1 MGVVP
6 MKTMKMKKRIFLT
19 LIGLVLLIAV
29 LGGIKALQIGKM
41 IEVGTQLVQPP
52 EPVTTAKVTSASW
65 ETVIPSIGSL
75 TAVQGLTIAAE
86 LPGKVVEIAF
96 TPGSSIK
103 KRELLLRQDTSSE
116 EAQLPGTKASL
127 TLSSLNL
134 SRAKALVAEE
144 MISQSQ
150 LDTAQANFQQAQ
162 AAVDNLRS
170 QIDKKTIRAPFSG
183 RLGIRLVNLGQ
194 SLREGDVIVS
204 LQTLSPIFVDFQLP
218 QQHLGQLQRGL
229 RVRVSADGLP
239 GRQLTGEDTAIN
251 PQVYTATRSIGV
263 QATLQNTEELLRPGM
278 FVSIEVV
285 LPKMQTVLSI
295 PTTAVLYAPFGDS
308 VLIVEEK
315 QTEDGKKHLAL
326 RQQFIRLG
334 EKRGDFVSVLFGL
347 SSGESVVSTGVF
359 KLRNGQAVVVDNSLT
374 PEFKLNPRPENN

>member
-1 MGVVP
+1 
-6 MKTMKMKKRIFLT
+6 MKKRIFLT

-29 LGGIKALQIGKM
+29 LGGIKELQIGKM
-41 IEVGTQLVQPP
+41 MEAGSQLVQPP
-52 EPVTTAKVTSASW
+52 EPVTTARVTSVSW

-75 TAVQGLTIAAE
+75 TAVQGVTIAAE
-86 LPGKVVEIAF
+86 LPGKVVKIAF
-96 TPGSSIK
+96 TPGSSVK
-103 KRELLLRQDTSSE
+103 KGELLLRQDTSSE
-116 EAQLPGTKASL
+116 EAQLPGAKALL

-134 SRAKALVAEE
+134 SRAKALVAKET
-144 MISQSQ
+144 IAQSQ
-150 LDTAQANFQQAQ
+150 LDTAQADFQQAQ
-162 AAVDNLRS
+162 AAVNNLRS

-204 LQTLSPIFVDFQLP
+204 LQTLSPIFVDFKLP
-218 QQHLGQLQRGL
+218 QQHLGQLQLGL
-229 RVRVSADGLP
+229 PVRISADGLP
-239 GRQLTGEDTAIN
+239 GRQLTGEITAIN

-285 LPKMQTVLSI
+285 LPKMQTVLAI

-308 VLIVEEK
+308 VFIVEEK
-315 QTEDGKKHLAL
+315 QTKDGKKNLAL
-326 RQQFIRLG
+326 RQQFIRLS
-334 EKRGDFVSVLFGL
+334 EKRGDFVSVLSGL
-347 SSGESVVSTGVF
+347 SEGESVVSTGVF
-359 KLRNGQAVVVDNSLT
+359 KLRNGQAVVVDNSLA

>member
-1 MGVVP
+1 MQ
-6 MKTMKMKKRIFLT
+6 KRESMKKRIFLT

-41 IEVGTQLVQPP
+41 IEAGSQLVQPP
-52 EPVTTAKVTSASW
+52 EPVTTAKVTSVSW

-75 TAVQGLTIAAE
+75 TAVQGVIIAAE
-86 LPGKVVEIAF
+86 LPGKVVKIAF
-96 TPGSSIK
+96 TPGSSVK
-103 KRELLLRQDTSSE
+103 KGELLLRQDTSSE
-116 EAQLPGTKASL
+116 EAQFPGSKASL
-127 TLSSLNL
+127 TLSRRNL
-134 SRAKALVAEE
+134 SRAKALVAGE

-150 LDTAQANFQQAQ
+150 LDTAQADFQQAQ
-162 AAVDNLRS
+162 AAVNNLRS

-194 SLREGDVIVS
+194 SLREGDAIVS

-229 RVRVSADGLP
+229 PVRISADALP
-239 GRQLTGEDTAIN
+239 GRQLTGEITAIN

-278 FVSIEVV
+278 YVTIEVV

-308 VLIVEEK
+308 VFIVEEK
-315 QTEDGKKHLAL
+315 QTKDGKKNLAL

-334 EKRGDFVSVLFGL
+334 EKRGDFVSVLSGL
-347 SSGESVVSTGVF
+347 SAGESVVSTGVF
-359 KLRNGQAVVVDNSLT
+359 KLRNGQAVVVDNSLA
-374 PEFKLNPRPENN
+374 PEFKLHPRPENN